1 MLALFQ
7 NNPTYLLVVLIPG
20 LLGIGF
26 TKRNLL
32 SPEQKLLW
40 LEQSRRFK
48 FDTAAMILFL
58 ILFYSRHIYN
68 QGLVNLLDTT
78 AIIVMMA
85 FGLIEF
91 SAKFRNF
98 KKAGFSDRV
107 LLLFAISYILLFVG
121 LGLFL
126 ALTRAEILKN
136 GWVPISDFNFMPVF
150 FSALFLATSLFSRT
164 ELPELSEQQRHN
176 LAKLEF
182 DELQILQRN
191 YSLAYFIIAAIV
203 LGFSIVFSNGLLGIF
218 LGFLLFVA
226 LTALLRF
233 NFIKDKVQ
241 YLEVYNLPTEY
252 INRTEQRAKR
262 MTFIFGI
269 FMISIPFFVWLGVI

>member
-7 NNPTYLLVVLIPG
+7 SNPTYLLVVLIPG

-98 KKAGFSDRV
+98 KKVGFSEMV

-164 ELPELSEQQRHN
+164 EVSELSEQQRHN

-182 DELQILQRN
+182 DELEILQRN

-203 LGFSIVFSNGLLGIF
+203 LGFSIYFSNGLLGIF
-218 LGFLLFVA
+218 LAFCYLL
-226 LTALLRF
+226 L
-233 NFIKDKVQ
+233 
-241 YLEVYNLPTEY
+241 
-252 INRTEQRAKR
+252 
-262 MTFIFGI
+262 
-269 FMISIPFFVWLGVI
+269 